1 MKIQKLRKAFSM
13 LTAIVV
19 IVLMAGIAMFVM
31 SLSGKILKSTTAQF
45 QHEQAELYAK
55 SYTEYAVLAVTGN
68 SRNPNCLTTINGSIQ
83 TDTSAGAPTVA
94 EGNGYNITVNI
105 AYIGTTA
112 GLGTCSALNTN
123 AVNTQETPLTIIIDT
138 YVNYKDPDNTAGPWL
153 TVHRRSV
160 QKI

>member
-1 MKIQKLRKAFSM
+1 MKAKKSREAFSL
-13 LTAIVV
+13 LTAIVI
-19 IVLMAGIAMFVM
+19 IVLMATVSMFVM
-31 SLSGKILKSTTAQF
+31 SLSGKIVKSTTAQF
-45 QHEQAELYAK
+45 QREQAELYAK

-68 SRNPNCLTTINGSIQ
+68 SRNPYCLTTINGSIQ

-94 EGNGYNITVNI
+94 EGNGYNINVNI

-112 GLGTCSALNTN
+112 GLGSCPALNT
-123 AVNTQETPLTIIIDT
+123 VTVSTPETPLTIIIDA
-138 YVNYKDPDNTAGPWL
+138 YVNYKDPDNTGGPWL